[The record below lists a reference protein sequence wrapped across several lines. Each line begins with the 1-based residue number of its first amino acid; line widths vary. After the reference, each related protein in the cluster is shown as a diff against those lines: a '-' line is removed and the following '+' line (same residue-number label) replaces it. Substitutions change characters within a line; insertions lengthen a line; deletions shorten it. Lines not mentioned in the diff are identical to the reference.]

1 MAELSPVDIQTLLR
15 MELFTFLVWL
25 SVAAAQISND
35 LLNFE
40 AFSEQRKFLAKKKY
54 RPLYHITAPEGWLN
68 DPTGM
73 TYYNH
78 QYHVFYQYHPYNGA
92 WGHIHWGHV
101 VSSNLVD
108 WVYYPPALVPKEF
121 YEKHGCLS
129 GSALV
134 HNNYLTLF
142 YTGSV
147 VLNNMTQQNQNVA
160 ISSDGVTFQKYL
172 YNPIVKQSPY
182 AGQGVGDFRN
192 PKVWRFHNNW
202 YMLVGATSDKRQGQL
217 LLYTSKDM
225 FNWKLHRIVAES
237 FGDMGYMWE
246 SPDLFELEGQH
257 VLLLSVRGVQTDG
270 YRFRNLYQTGYVL
283 GVFDHQ
289 LGKFDE
295 IEVSTAT
302 FNELDY
308 GHDFY
313 AAQTLQTYDGRQ
325 ILFAWLGMWE
335 TALEESKDGWA
346 SMLTIP
352 RELKLFPSG
361 RIHMTPIRELVE
373 LRTEVLEDA
382 WYSPGEA
389 FYAGAKSFEMI
400 VNSSTGANQAVLIL
414 EWSDKQYSVEFSASR
429 GFVRVDRGGLD
440 GVRRADWSPPGD
452 HVHWRIFV
460 DNSCVEVFCGS
471 GEVVFSS
478 RIYPKKALRIR
489 IGGDTQLHIIQYRL
503 KRSLKQ
509 EYDGRFKKEVEGTD
523 KGWSDFHSYNH
534 PGRAFKTIITNYSH
548 GKKISKPHIYT

>member
-1 MAELSPVDIQTLLR
+1 
-15 MELFTFLVWL
+15 MELFTFLAWL
-25 SVAAAQISND
+25 SVAAAQISNE

-40 AFSEQRKFLAKKKY
+40 AFTEQRKFLAKKKY
-54 RPLYHITAPEGWLN
+54 RPFYHITAPEGWLN
-68 DPTGM
+68 DPTGL
-73 TYYNH
+73 TYFNH
-78 QYHVFYQYHPYNGA
+78 QYHIFYQYHPYNGA

-101 VSSNLVD
+101 VSNNLID
-108 WVYYPPALVPKEF
+108 WVYYPPALIPKEF

-129 GSALV
+129 GTALV

-147 VLNNMTQQNQNVA
+147 VINNMTQQNQNVA

-172 YNPIVKQSPY
+172 YNPIVKKSPY
-182 AGQGVGDFRN
+182 AGLGSGDFRN

-202 YMLVGATSDKRQGQL
+202 YMLLGVMSDKRQGQL

-225 FNWKLHRIVAES
+225 FNWKHHRKVAES

-246 SPDLFELEGQH
+246 SPDLLELEDQH
-257 VLLLSVRGVQTDG
+257 VLIISVRGIQTDG

-283 GVFDHQ
+283 GAFDHQ
-289 LGKFDE
+289 AGKFDDM
-295 IEVSTAT
+295 EVSTAT

-313 AAQTLQTYDGRQ
+313 AAQTMQTHDGRHV
-325 ILFAWLGMWE
+325 LLAWLGMWE
-335 TALEESKDGWA
+335 STFEEAKDGWA

-352 RELKLFPSG
+352 RELKLASSG
-361 RIHMTPIRELVE
+361 RILMTPIKEYLD
-373 LRTEVLEDA
+373 LRTEIMEDA

-389 FYAGAKSFEMI
+389 FYAGTKSFEMV
-400 VNSSTGANQAVLIL
+400 VNSSTGVNEAALIL
-414 EWSDKQYSVEFSASR
+414 EWSGDKQYSIEFSSSR
-429 GFVRVDRGGLD
+429 GFVRVDRGGVD
-440 GVRRADWSPPGD
+440 GVRRADWSPRGD

-460 DNSCVEVFCGS
+460 DNSCIEVFCGS

-489 IGGDTQLHIIQYRL
+489 IGGDTQLHITQYKL
-503 KRSLKQ
+503 KRCMKQ
-509 EYDGRFKKEVEGTD
+509 EYDGRVKKHLD
-523 KGWSDFHSYNH
+523 
-534 PGRAFKTIITNYSH
+534 RAKWQLKDLQSHKPLQRTFRTRENPNLLKSNY
-548 GKKISKPHIYT
+548 KI